1 MLRNI
6 QRVTSFGFYQHYPDQ
21 TESILY
27 KPFDEKSLTILVHFM
42 AEVVNIY
49 LVNIKQ
55 TIMHRFVVRII
66 SSDMTPWLS
75 YIYPHTTT
83 TDSLPQTQ

>member
-1 MLRNI
+1 MELSHGLFQLSTLFN
-6 QRVTSFGFYQHYPDQ
+6 
-21 TESILY
+21 SIFY
-27 KPFDEKSLTILVHFM
+27 KPFDEKSLSILVHFM

-75 YIYPHTTT
+75 YIYPHTSTPT